1 MRAMLGDRLTLLT
14 YSVLLLI
21 TVAAWAR
28 LLSSGMQ
35 ADDMAGMSMP
45 LAPTVAEGALYVA
58 AWTVMMAAMMLP
70 SAAPTIA
77 LYAATQRNAAS
88 AVERIVPVVL
98 FTLTYL
104 ALWAVTGVP
113 TYLASVVLGAI
124 TSQALAYIVAGLLL
138 AAGLFQLSPLK
149 QLCLRACRSPV
160 GFLLGHWRAGWRG
173 SLSMGWAHAVYC
185 MGCCWALMAVLVVAG
200 AMGLAWGL
208 LIAVAVAAE
217 KLLPGGEW
225 IARAIGVALVLL
237 GAAVVIRPELVVAL
251 RGGGSPM

>member
-1 MRAMLGDRLTLLT
+1 MCMRSSSGGLRLHCIASAERWTRSRTRDRVPAMLAGNPPDAPPTPATVTGRDRVSLVT
-14 YSVLLLI
+14 YVALLLI
-21 TVAAWAR
+21 TAAAWIHI
-28 LLSSGMQ
+28 LWSGMQ

-88 AVERIVPVVL
+88 AVARIVPVVL

-185 MGCCWALMAVLVVAG
+185 MGCCWALMA
-200 AMGLAWGL
+200 
-208 LIAVAVAAE
+208 
-217 KLLPGGEW
+217 
-225 IARAIGVALVLL
+225 
-237 GAAVVIRPELVVAL
+237 
-251 RGGGSPM
+251 

>member
-1 MRAMLGDRLTLLT
+1 
-14 YSVLLLI
+14 
-21 TVAAWAR
+21 
-28 LLSSGMQ
+28 MQ

-88 AVERIVPVVL
+88 AVARIVPVVL

-200 AMGLAWGL
+200 AMGLAWVL